1 MNIQYLLFLFT
12 NHNRNRNAMMLIAAW
27 IRMGDITHHQLQ
39 SITSVT
45 LRAMKTMVRMVDQAM
60 LVFNSALLLMIMVL
74 MPL

>member
-1 MNIQYLLFLFT
+1 
-12 NHNRNRNAMMLIAAW
+12 
-27 IRMGDITHHQLQ
+27 
-39 SITSVT
+39 